1 MWDLLHVV
9 GIITGSKYISREAVD
24 PTGEPIDVL
33 LSGHVVKLPYKYLCL
48 HPSVCAALNFDHRK
62 FLTHTQR
69 EREMVGAQTHNQST
83 CQEYRVWALRHGWS
97 IFINPLPTRLRDVPE
112 KRMGG
117 SGSWGVGKSHVTC
130 CLRDMTWL
138 LHTWAHWFV
147 HWSGSG
153 HRWKSCW
160 NIKVLW
166 RREEMMQFCTSKP
179 SHWFQDEKRQ
189 PAKIHLPFRNE
200 LQGHTWMTNWY
211 AGVRSAFAI
220 FQTMHGN
227 TEFSTFLSLFL
238 CGILLFL
245 SAFNT
250 KYCDCICRVFHSNV
264 LRSVSLWFVSNEAFS
279 NGNKEADSYRETS
292 SKCCLESLVVAPSS
306 SRKSLHFVGY

>member
-1 MWDLLHVV
+1 MEHLHQPSPDTPQ
-9 GIITGSKYISREAVD
+9 GCPREED
-24 PTGEPIDVL
+24 G
-33 LSGHVVKLPYKYLCL
+33 G
-48 HPSVCAALNFDHRK
+48 
-62 FLTHTQR
+62 
-69 EREMVGAQTHNQST
+69 
-83 CQEYRVWALRHGWS
+83 
-97 IFINPLPTRLRDVPE
+97 
-112 KRMGG
+112 KRG
-117 SGSWGVGKSHVTC
+117 WGVGKSHVTC

-153 HRWKSCW
+153 HRWKSRW
-160 NIKVLW
+160 TIKVLW
-166 RREEMMQFCTSKP
+166 RREETMQFCTSKP

-189 PAKIHLPFRNE
+189 PAKIHLPFRSE

-227 TEFSTFLSLFL
+227 TELSTFLSLFL

-250 KYCDCICRVFHSNV
+250 KYCDCICRVVHSNV
-264 LRSVSLWFVSNEAFS
+264 LRSGSLWFVSNEEAFS

-292 SKCCLESLVVAPSS
+292 SKCSLESLVVAPSS
-306 SRKSLHFVGY
+306 TRKSLHFVGC